1 MFITLRKLKHR
12 GADRIGIYFPYD
24 AALISQMKEL
34 NAIFSRTHRCWYLD
48 YNRQRYDLLLKTFPD
63 AVVAIENIDEILSRD
78 QVAGQSDRENPP
90 IIAKSDALQSG
101 AVVHN
106 PEHKVETDLF
116 VSQMKLRRL
125 PNIGKYWVFKM
136 HYVQTISKQL
146 LAVKGVFWNANYK
159 VYMALRHPE
168 VKSKVETILGV
179 VSFFGDDY
187 LYKEV
192 RFTKLFI
199 RVLPHFDDVKWMRVY
214 VPPQVVLIE
223 KIKRFSMARY
233 SKLHDCYLLPAAP
246 AVYEAV
252 EMQFEPHGVKTVSE
266 LPANYLDKRN
276 LPNRKQLDLS
286 KTKALLFEQVPEHA
300 HVYVTDFVNHILAL
314 NYSEATLRN
323 YGSAFIRFL
332 RDHHYADPSQIGP
345 KQVVAHLASLMERGL
360 SASAGHTMV
369 NALTFYYQQVLGQ
382 TEVSFKLPR
391 PKREKKLP
399 AVLTLEECLRI
410 FQVVDNPKHKLLLL
424 LGYGAGLRVGELVVL
439 EWRDIL
445 FEEHKIHIK
454 NAKGKKDRMVML
466 PQSIVSFLAYYKTI
480 YKPNRYVFE
489 GQFAGEPYSTTSV
502 QSIMRKAVQ
511 KSGLS
516 KKASV
521 HTLRHSFAT
530 HLLEQ
535 GTDVRYIQKLL
546 GHSSIQTTMTYTH
559 LTKQAINKIVSPL
572 DMLANHQ
579 LLRKNGDNF
588 EKE

>member
-1 MFITLRKLKHR
+1 MTITLQKLNHR
-12 GADRIGIYFPYD
+12 GADRIGIFFPYD
-24 AALISQMKEL
+24 AALITKMKGL
-34 NAIFSRTHRCWYLD
+34 QAKFSRTFRCWYLD
-48 YNRQRYDLLLKTFPD
+48 YDRESYDRLLDAFPN
-63 AVVAIENIDEILSRD
+63 AVVAIENIEEISSKD
-78 QVAGQSDRENPP
+78 QVAGDTVRENPP
-90 IIAKSDALQSG
+90 IIAQSDALQSG

-106 PEHKVETDLF
+106 PEHKVDTDLLLSK
-116 VSQMKLRRL
+116 VKLHRL

-136 HYVQTISKQL
+136 PYFQTISKQL
-146 LAVKGVFWNANYK
+146 LAVKGVHWNANYK
-159 VYMALRHPE
+159 VYMAYRHPN
-168 VKSKVETILGV
+168 VKAKVESILGV
-179 VSFFGDDY
+179 ASFFGDDY
-187 LYKEV
+187 LSKDTQ
-192 RFTKLFI
+192 FTKLFI

-214 VPPQVVLIE
+214 VPAQVVLIE

-233 SKLHDCYLLPAAP
+233 SKIHDCYLLPAAP
-246 AVYEAV
+246 AVYAAI
-252 EMQFEPHGVKTVSE
+252 EMQFASHGVKTISE
-266 LPANYLDKRN
+266 LSANYLDKRN

-300 HVYVTDFVNHILAL
+300 HPFVTDFVNQILAL

-332 RDHHYADPSQIGP
+332 RDHNFEDPSKITP

-369 NALTFYYQQVLGQ
+369 NALTFYYQQVLEQ
-382 TEVSFKLPR
+382 AEVSFKIPR

-424 LGYGAGLRVGELVVL
+424 LGYGAGLRVSELVTL

-480 YKPNRYVFE
+480 YKSNRYVFE

-502 QSIMRKAVQ
+502 QTIMRNAVR

-546 GHSSIQTTMTYTH
+546 GHSNIKTTMTYTH

-572 DMLANHQ
+572 DMLANNQ
-579 LLRKNGDNF
+579 LLKKNEEDSRN
-588 EKE
+588 K